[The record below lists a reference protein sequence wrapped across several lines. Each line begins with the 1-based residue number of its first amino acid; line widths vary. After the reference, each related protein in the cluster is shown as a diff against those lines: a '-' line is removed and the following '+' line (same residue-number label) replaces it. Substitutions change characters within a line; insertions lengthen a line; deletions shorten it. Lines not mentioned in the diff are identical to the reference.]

1 MAMALHTIEVNSEI
15 TSLTQVLEWLGAVCG
30 DRLGASDFQ
39 QLEIIIAEAFTNTVK
54 YAHAKL
60 SASTPILLDLLLD
73 SHQVEVRI
81 WDRGEPFDL
90 STHLQAELGEIDVE
104 QSLRQDG
111 HRGLLLM
118 KRLSDDLFYETIHDH
133 QNCLVMRKKI
143 SNPQCSSR

>member
-1 MAMALHTIEVNSEI
+1 
-15 TSLTQVLEWLGAVCG
+15 EWLGTVCG
-30 DRLGASDFQ
+30 DRLGSSDFQ

-60 SASTPILLDLLLD
+60 AASTPILLDLLLEP
-73 SHQVEVRI
+73 HHVEVRI
-81 WDRGEPFDL
+81 WDKGEPFDL

-104 QSLRQDG
+104 RSLHQEG

-118 KRLSDDLFYETIHDH
+118 KRLSDDLFYETLHDR

-143 SNPQCSSR
+143 AAPKTSPR